1 MEYLPRPWKSQ
12 SLDEQVP
19 PHFDPIPFPSTQF
32 ISLCHLSSVF
42 FLPISNLLM
51 PLSKAAPQH
60 QRVFKSSRVRIMGHN
75 ECLPH
80 VSNASE
86 SWLATHTG
94 WSIRFHITATSFQAL
109 HHWPAAARPPCHAC
123 SRDQGAAKGTVP
135 PSSLLRRPSRGSVF
149 GHRSAGFSRSHP
161 CQELH
166 DFDSL
171 GGVALCHTVG
181 PHQRSAVGSVGSGTG
196 RMTHSRDCGGNKR

>member
-12 SLDEQVP
+12 SLDKQVP

-32 ISLCHLSSVF
+32 LSLCHLSSVF
-42 FLPISNLLM
+42 FLSISNLLM

-94 WSIRFHITATSFQAL
+94 RSIRFHITATSFQAL

-123 SRDQGAAKGTVP
+123 SRDQGAETSLTGFRFRTSIRGFLEVTPLSGTSRLRFVGRGGIMSYRWP
-135 PSSLLRRPSRGSVF
+135 PSKVR
-149 GHRSAGFSRSHP
+149 
-161 CQELH
+161 
-166 DFDSL
+166 
-171 GGVALCHTVG
+171 GGV
-181 PHQRSAVGSVGSGTG
+181 G
-196 RMTHSRDCGGNKR
+196 RLRYRQDDP